1 MSSKTMHNEHI
12 KRPMNAFMVWSR
24 GQRRKMAQENPK
36 MHNSEISKRLG
47 AEWKLLSEGEKR
59 PFIDEAKRL
68 RALHMKEHPDYK
80 YRPRRK
86 PKSLVKK
93 ENKFG
98 FSLSPLMSSN
108 DSLMS
113 GIPRSLLPPIAPPTH
128 SLLSHEDLKI
138 PRFFP
143 PFPYPLYP
151 LHHKL
156 GDDFTGGKLA
166 ADLAFQAIYGSSFYS
181 QAAAQ
186 AWPGIGTQPCA
197 PNCGCPASPTGE
209 SKRPLY
215 LLVKPEDRYPT
226 APAKSEVHHQDSKEE
241 VIRYSKVLLQD
252 DSSPVDNLEE
262 DKFSAS
268 SRSEERYGSRER
280 FDGTISCNG
289 TRIVNTPHS
298 NQSNPKDNCGS
309 FSVTS
314 LTSGGSSSSEV
325 PHHVI

>member
-98 FSLSPLMSSN
+98 FSLSPLMSPGET
-108 DSLMS
+108 LS
-113 GIPRSLLPPIAPPTH
+113 GIPRSLLPPMPPPTH
-128 SLLSHEDLKI
+128 PLLSHEDLKI

-156 GDDFTGGKLA
+156 GDDFAGGKLA
-166 ADLAFQAIYGSSFYS
+166 AEFSAFQALYGSTFYS
-181 QAAAQ
+181 QAAATG
-186 AWPGIGTQPCA
+186 WPGLGTQSCA
-197 PNCGCPASPTGE
+197 PNCGCPSPTSE

-215 LLVKPEDRYPT
+215 LLVKPEDRFS
-226 APAKSEVHHQDSKEE
+226 APNKAEE
-241 VIRYSKVLLQD
+241 VGKDVG
-252 DSSPVDNLEE
+252 SSPGVGEPPDE
-262 DKFSAS
+262 DAG
-268 SRSEERYGSRER
+268 YRER
-280 FDGTISCNG
+280 SFEGSTAGRSSSNG
-289 TRIVNTPHS
+289 AVKPGAVDAC
-298 NQSNPKDNCGS
+298 P

-314 LTSGGSSSSEV
+314 LTGNPPDAS
-325 PHHVI
+325 HHVI